1 MRSLRTLSLLIVTA
15 LFLSPGLAIGPSEDA
30 AVYVLAGTSL
40 RQGFT
45 PYVQFFDNKPPGIY
59 VLNALGQLALPWLD
73 PWLVSWALSLV
84 SCACSILLLDA
95 LLRPRLGAAW
105 AWVWSVICCAGVAGY
120 LTALGGGLTE
130 SLALLPL
137 TLALWLALR
146 DRSAVMSGVVGLL
159 LAAGCSISLQCA
171 PAALAVALSATY
183 ERHESRRFAR
193 QLATLV
199 LAGLAVAASV
209 VIWLVAIGAWAS
221 AFDHIVPYNQA
232 YDSAGSGLLSEL
244 PITVIILGGVAIPV
258 VAAVAAMVRDPSGS
272 DRLSWLCL
280 VWLAGYA
287 AYVAYQNRIFP
298 HYLILAFPPVVVLAG
313 QGTRSS
319 VEALRARASRARVA
333 SAGVSVT
340 FFLVLLAFSI
350 DLGAMAAAKES
361 AMKDSADA
369 AAAWIRSN
377 VAADGSLFVWGYN
390 PRLYL
395 TTKLDPNSEY
405 AYMFPLLTPGYGSAE
420 RTAALLNEWQ
430 ARPPGVI
437 VEVPSSVPLNRPPQ
451 EAWDQRDLDSLDPLR
466 DFVRSHYHLAASFGG
481 PDQFADV
488 YVSGPDG

>member
-1 MRSLRTLSLLIVTA
+1 MRSLRALSLLTVTA
-15 LFLSPGLAIGPSEDA
+15 LFLLPGLVIGPSEDA

-59 VLNALGQLALPWLD
+59 ALNALGQLALPWLD
-73 PWLVSWALSLV
+73 PWLVSWVLSLI
-84 SCACSILLLDA
+84 SCAGSILLIDA
-95 LLRPRLGAAW
+95 LLRPRVGAAW

-137 TLALWLALR
+137 TLAVWLAVR
-146 DRSAVMSGVVGLL
+146 ERSAVLAGVVGIL
-159 LAAGCSISLQCA
+159 LAVACSISLQCV
-171 PAALAVALSATY
+171 PAGVAVTLSASY
-183 ERHESRRFAR
+183 EWRESRRSAR
-193 QLATLV
+193 RAATLA
-199 LAGLAVAASV
+199 LAGLAVAAAV

-232 YDSAGSGLLSEL
+232 YDAAGSGLLSEL
-244 PITVIILGGVAIPV
+244 PITIIILGGLAIPV
-258 VAAVAAMVRDPSGS
+258 AVAMARMIRDPSSS

-280 VWLAGYA
+280 VWLGGYA

-298 HYLILAFPPVVVLAG
+298 HYLIVAFPPVVVLAA
-313 QGTRSS
+313 QGTRSA
-319 VEALRARASRARVA
+319 VEALRARASRMRVA
-333 SAGVSVT
+333 SAGLSVT
-340 FFLVLLAFSI
+340 VFLILAAFSV
-350 DLGAMAAAKES
+350 DLGAIAVAKES
-361 AMKDSADA
+361 AMRDSADA

-377 VAADGSLFVWGYN
+377 VTADGSLFVWGYN

-395 TTKLDPNSEY
+395 TTKLARNSEY
-405 AYMFPLLTPGYGSAE
+405 AYMFPLVTPGYGSAE
-420 RTAALLNEWQ
+420 RTAALLDEWQ
-430 ARPPGVI
+430 ASPPDVI

-451 EAWDQRDLDSLDPLR
+451 AAWDQRDLDTLDLLR

-488 YVSGPDG
+488 YLSGPDG